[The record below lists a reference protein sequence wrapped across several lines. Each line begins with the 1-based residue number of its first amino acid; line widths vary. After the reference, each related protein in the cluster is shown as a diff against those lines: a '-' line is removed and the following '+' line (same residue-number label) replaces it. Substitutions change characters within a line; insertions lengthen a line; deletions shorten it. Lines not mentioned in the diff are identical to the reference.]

1 MEKEPTTK
9 EILKAIESLSSN
21 TEKSFTSLNSEM
33 TEVKKSISD
42 LSDKTEK
49 SISILNEK
57 VDDLSLELKSEVT
70 DIIEAINLLST
81 GTDERFE
88 KLENKVD
95 GIDKTIRNQMVSK
108 DYLDDKLTD
117 ASGDLTVLIR
127 KEDTKTKTIV
137 ANLKKKKV
145 YTEAEEKKY
154 LSMEP
159 FPQLSL

>member
-9 EILKAIESLSSN
+9 EILTAIENLSAR
-21 TEKSFTSLNSEM
+21 
-33 TEVKKSISD
+33 
-42 LSDKTEK
+42 TEK
-49 SISILNEK
+49 SINDLSEKTERSIFDLSKK

-95 GIDKTIRNQMVSK
+95 GLDKTIRNQMVSK
-108 DYLDDKLTD
+108 DYLDDKLADT
-117 ASGDLTVLIR
+117 SGDLTVLIR
-127 KEDTKTKTIV
+127 KEDTKNKTIV
-137 ANLKKKKV
+137 TNLKKKKV

-159 FPQLSL
+159 FPQLSI